1 MIFKFACGLGTLEVC
16 GATWLNLKETTWL
29 NLKEEWFESGVANK
43 PNLKEEV

>member
-1 MIFKFACGLGTLEVC
+1 MIFKFAFGLRTLEVC
-16 GATWLNLKETTWL
+16 GATWLNLKETAWL